1 MTQRLKQYHK
11 NVAAV
16 KGYYKDITK
25 EFNGVGDKVA
35 PPPRTKWT
43 RRVPHPVLIGHAA
56 SPAR

>member
-25 EFNGVGDKVA
+25 EFNGVGDKMKIAADLAAFVA
-35 PPPRTKWT
+35 E
-43 RRVPHPVLIGHAA
+43 
-56 SPAR
+56 

>member
-35 PPPRTKWT
+35 PPL
-43 RRVPHPVLIGHAA
+43 VLIGRAV
-56 SPAR
+56 SLTPY